1 MSSITPFATLEH
13 SWGTTTFY
21 TLQPTQPNPPSQS
34 GIYRNASSYAQAV
47 ATIQPGSHLQK
58 TTGIAK

>member
-1 MSSITPFATLEH
+1 MSSITPFGTLAH

-47 ATIQPGSHLQK
+47 ATIQPGSQLQK
-58 TTGIAK
+58 TIGITK